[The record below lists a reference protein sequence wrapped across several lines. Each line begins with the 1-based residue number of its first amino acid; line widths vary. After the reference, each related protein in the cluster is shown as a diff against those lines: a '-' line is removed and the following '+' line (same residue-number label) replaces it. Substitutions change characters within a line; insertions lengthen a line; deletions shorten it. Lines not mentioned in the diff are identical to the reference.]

1 MHAPFTRE
9 RIAEAAKTQIEYYM
23 SEENLHKDQYV
34 RGKMDKDGWIPLAL
48 IMTFHMCDLFSLLFG
63 SGIHGTRLCL

>member
-23 SEENLHKDQYV
+23 SEENLHRDLYV

-48 IMTFHMCDLFSLLFG
+48 IMTFHMYGRLSLRSG
-63 SGIHGTRLCL
+63 SNPWTTCV